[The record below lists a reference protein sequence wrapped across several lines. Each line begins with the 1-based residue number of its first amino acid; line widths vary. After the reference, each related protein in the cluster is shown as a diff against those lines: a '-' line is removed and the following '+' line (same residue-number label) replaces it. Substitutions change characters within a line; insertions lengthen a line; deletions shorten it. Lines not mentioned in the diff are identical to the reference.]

1 MIKWSS
7 CHRHQALTCAYTFQ
21 RMEKCLAVVFSQI
34 GGDAWPKPMPLRCP
48 WCQSGIHG
56 SWGQT
61 FGVPMGEALKIPSE
75 EPEETTEVPGDSEAW
90 RFQPKKNSCWQPLE
104 SLTVTPVRLFAS
116 WCRSSAIRYQSHLTL
131 MACFSDGFFS
141 GFCGL
146 FGGLKD
152 HNSLQ
157 GISIMETSVLG
168 WDLRGF
174 NVVWRFPML

>member
-1 MIKWSS
+1 
-7 CHRHQALTCAYTFQ
+7 
-21 RMEKCLAVVFSQI
+21 
-34 GGDAWPKPMPLRCP
+34 MPGRSRCP
-48 WCQSGIHG
+48 CDALGANLGSTGAEDKPLGCQWAKPWRSQVKSLKKPPKFQEI
-56 SWGQT
+56 QRR
-61 FGVPMGEALKIPSE
+61 GVSN
-75 EPEETTEVPGDSEAW
+75 
-90 RFQPKKNSCWQPLE
+90 QKKNSCWQPLE